1 MAFKGMLSILLESPD
16 PTEKPFRLSIEIDQ
30 EQWREYGFAPLP
42 QNHDVP
48 FDFWARQAA
57 QEQLERRDAGI
68 RQLSYTFMLMLRQ
81 ALEKRDP
88 VDGYYPGERNA

>member
-1 MAFKGMLSILLESPD
+1 MIDIARFTVRLQSPD
-16 PTEKPFRLSIEIDQ
+16 PTEKPIVMELAIDRR
-30 EQWREYGFAPLP
+30 QWQEYGFERLP

-88 VDGYYPGERNA
+88 VDGYYPGERNV